1 MSRAQAI
8 HPFHLTSRNP
18 AHIVIFALGIGLLT
32 VVLPLKGREPRLL
45 SQFYLVNDPAS
56 VQSLEKNYSKISLV
70 CPQWFSVDEGGTV
83 ESVADP
89 SVVKWAAGKRVLLM
103 PLLVNQK
110 FQAKVA
116 HAVLENESIQSRV
129 VQQIV
134 QAGEAHHF
142 FGIQFDFENIPP
154 EDREL
159 YSQFIGMAA
168 REFRKHHLKL
178 SVAVVPP
185 LSPPVPVSPLARPA
199 STDWV
204 PNPQATA
211 YDYERLASNAFFISL
226 MTYDEYASPEQPG
239 PVAGS
244 PWVEACLRETL
255 KSISRKKLLLGLP
268 LYYREWSGKSVQE
281 GSHQEAQDLA
291 AKWNAKINLDV
302 EQREAYF
309 SFNDGQQEHFVWTQD
324 TQTLRERM
332 EMVRRYGL
340 AGFSAWRLGFEDS
353 QAWKTIFPNV
363 IRNIH

>member
-8 HPFHLTSRNP
+8 HPFPLAISNHAGIRIL
-18 AHIVIFALGIGLLT
+18 AVWIALFIVA
-32 VVLPLKGREPRLL
+32 LPLRGREPRLL

-70 CPQWFSVDEGGTV
+70 CPQWFSVDEAGNL
-83 ESVADP
+83 ESAADS
-89 SVVKWAAGKRVLLM
+89 SVVDWAARKGVLLM
-103 PLLVNQK
+103 PLLVNQR

-116 HAVLENESIQSRV
+116 HSVLSDDSVVARV
-129 VQQIV
+129 IQQIIRV
-134 QAGEAHHF
+134 GDANHF

-159 YSQFIGMAA
+159 YSKFIGMAA
-168 REFRKHHLKL
+168 KEFRKHHLKL
-178 SVAVVPP
+178 SIAVVPP
-185 LSPPVPVSPLARPA
+185 FSPPAPASPLAPPPSA
-199 STDWV
+199 GWI
-204 PNPQATA
+204 PNPHASA

-239 PVAGS
+239 PVAGG

-268 LYYREWSGKSVQE
+268 LYYREWSGKSVHE
-281 GSHQEAQDLA
+281 GSNQEAQDLA
-291 AKWNAKINLDV
+291 TKWNAKINLDAD
-302 EQREAYF
+302 QREAYF

-324 TQTLRERM
+324 AQTLRERI
-332 EMVRRYGL
+332 EMVKQYGL

-353 QAWKTIFPNV
+353 QAWETIFPEV